1 MFSLIQWFLHV
12 FHFWFI
18 VSKKTHLL
26 LLNHFN
32 KFIYP
37 PFQIFYLF
45 SSRTYFRDPWNIFEW
60 ITYAVIS
67 VLMLTRILTVA
78 SNNST
83 AQSIHPRV
91 YALGL
96 VIIWLRFMRSCRAFR
111 TLGPFIAILGK
122 FEPRSLRSNPGRSV
136 FYVALLF
143 V

>member
-1 MFSLIQWFLHV
+1 MFFIFGLLCQRKHTYSYLIILINSYIR
-12 FHFWFI
+12 HF
-18 VSKKTHLL
+18 K
-26 LLNHFN
+26 
-32 KFIYP
+32 
-37 PFQIFYLF
+37 IFYLF

-122 FEPRSLRSNPGRSV
+122 FDPRCLSLTPGRSV
-136 FYVALLF
+136 FMWHSLF